1 VITVKRAE
9 VLFGVVIGLVAV
21 LGIDFYPV
29 PALVALTLLLLL
41 GVARRAVVA
50 VFVPAVACSVFVFL
64 WVLAVTRCD
73 PVLQDC
79 SVEGPGLILFAWV
92 ATVAVVGAT
101 ATLRFAARSRPR

>member
-1 VITVKRAE
+1 VTTVKRAE
-9 VLFGVVIGLVAV
+9 VLFGVLIGLVAV

-50 VFVPAVACSVFVFL
+50 VLVPAIACSVFIVL
-64 WVLAVTRCD
+64 WVLAVMRCD
-73 PVLQDC
+73 PALQNC
-79 SVEGPGLILFAWV
+79 TVEGPGLMLFVWV
-92 ATVAVVGAT
+92 AMVAVVGAA